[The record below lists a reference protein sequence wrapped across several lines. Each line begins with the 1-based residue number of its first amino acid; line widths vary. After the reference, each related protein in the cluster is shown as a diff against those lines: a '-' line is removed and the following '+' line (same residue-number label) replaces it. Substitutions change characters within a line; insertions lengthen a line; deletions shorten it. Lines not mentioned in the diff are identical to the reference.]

1 MGMIRVV
8 SRPGPIAWLAI
19 DRWCEAN
26 RVTDEDR
33 VYVHDLIRALD
44 AVFLRFRNNAISQDM
59 QTLMRK

>member
-8 SRPGPIAWLAI
+8 SRPGPISWLSI

-26 RVTDEDR
+26 RVTDEER

>member
-1 MGMIRVV
+1 MGVIRIV
-8 SRPGPIAWLAI
+8 SRPGPISWLAI

-26 RVTDEDR
+26 RVTDEER

-44 AVFLRFRNNAISQDM
+44 AVFLKHRNNAISQDI

>member
-8 SRPGPIAWLAI
+8 SRPGPISWLAI

-26 RVTDEDR
+26 RVTDEER
-33 VYVHDLIRALD
+33 VYVHDLVRALD

>member
-1 MGMIRVV
+1 MGMIRIV
-8 SRPGPIAWLAI
+8 SRPGPISWLAI

-26 RVTDEDR
+26 RVTDEER

-44 AVFLRFRNNAISQDM
+44 AVFLQFRNNAISQDM